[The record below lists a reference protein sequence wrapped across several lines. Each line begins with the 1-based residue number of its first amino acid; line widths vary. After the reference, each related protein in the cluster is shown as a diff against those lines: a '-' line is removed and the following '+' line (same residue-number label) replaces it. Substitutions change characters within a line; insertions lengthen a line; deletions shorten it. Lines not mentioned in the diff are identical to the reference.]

1 MAYEVTARKWRP
13 QEFDGVIGQE
23 HVTTTLKNAIQAGQI
38 AHAYLF
44 AGPRGV
50 GKTTTARILAK
61 ALNCVSGPTVT
72 PCNTCTFC
80 REISEGRSV
89 DVLEIDGASNNRV
102 EQVRTHL
109 LESVKYT
116 ASQGKHKIYIIDEVH
131 MLTREAFNALLKTL
145 EEPPPHV
152 YFIFATTDPRKVI
165 PTVLSRCQR
174 FDFRRISGPTIVDH
188 LAMISEKSGY
198 DVQREA
204 LALIARR
211 VDGSMRDAESLLDQ
225 VVAFGGTGLSA
236 REAAEVLGMVDQDVY
251 FDLLDAVADQDV
263 PGGLDLV
270 DRIFR
275 QGHDLEEITLGIL
288 EHLRNLLVVKAA
300 PEVEALIGD
309 AALELDRYR
318 EQVGRFETEDLLR
331 LSQLATGMEQSIKSS
346 ALPRVQLETGIVR
359 MIRMARSVQL
369 TDVMTRL
376 SEMARRVEGAEGDE
390 GTSETAGTA
399 EEAAPSAGAGDERDA
414 RESVRSDDLPATEQH
429 APEQHAPKDAPKD
442 AAGSAPSAG
451 KPAETPS
458 SRAAAPTAGTAPAPS
473 SGTAP
478 APSSE
483 TAPTQSSRAPTPSPG
498 TSPAPAS
505 GTSPAP
511 ATEEDRS
518 PAATADSSTT
528 AAATA
533 PKVDL
538 RTARARWPDIV
549 KELTRQRGVLGR
561 QLEEAEITGCSPAED
576 GGSGSPATIT
586 LGFGPGQVFIK
597 ERAEKRDNAAL
608 IQSVCAKVLG
618 IPVRIACVIGDRAA
632 VGDAPVDDAPVDDA
646 PVDDAPV
653 DDAPVDDAMP
663 GAEDAAPGTGYDN
676 GGSAGGV
683 KNDDS
688 TGTSPDRAGT
698 DTSGSADA
706 GPNSAGT
713 TGGGTDN
720 DSGETADAGTAGVSA
735 GTSNAGA
742 GTADAG
748 TAGDSA
754 GTAGAGTDEAGPGMD
769 PYSRAAEDPVGDER
783 EARTVGGE
791 REARTVGGEEGT
803 RTGGETGGQAADAR
817 AGASKDPAVMK
828 IVKAFDGRIVAD

>member
-61 ALNCVSGPTVT
+61 ALNCVNGPTVT

-263 PGGLDLV
+263 PRGLDLV

-275 QGHDLEEITLGIL
+275 QGHDLEEITLGVL

-331 LSQLATGMEQSIKSS
+331 LSQLATRMEQSVKSS

-376 SEMARRVEGAEGDE
+376 SEMARRVGAAEGDD
-390 GTSETAGTA
+390 GTSETAGT
-399 EEAAPSAGAGDERDA
+399 EEADPTTGAGDERDA
-414 RESVRSDDLPATEQH
+414 RESARSDEQS
-429 APEQHAPKDAPKD
+429 APEQPAPEQPAPKD
-442 AAGSAPSAG
+442 AAGSSPSAG
-451 KPAETPS
+451 KASETPS
-458 SRAAAPTAGTAPAPS
+458 SRATTPP

-478 APSSE
+478 APSP
-483 TAPTQSSRAPTPSPG
+483 APPSGTEPAPSPG
-498 TSPAPAS
+498 T
-505 GTSPAP
+505 AP
-511 ATEEDRS
+511 ATAAEEDRS
-518 PAATADSSTT
+518 LSAATESSTT
-528 AAATA
+528 AATTA
-533 PKVDL
+533 PKMDL
-538 RTARARWPDIV
+538 QTARNRWPAIV
-549 KELTRQRGVLGR
+549 KEITRQRNVLGR

-586 LGFGPGQVFIK
+586 LGFGPRQVFLK

-618 IPVRIACVIGDRAA
+618 VPVRIACEIGDRAA
-632 VGDAPVDDAPVDDA
+632 VDDAAVDRAPVDRAPVNDA
-646 PVDDAPV
+646 AVDRAQ
-653 DDAPVDDAMP
+653 VDDAMP
-663 GAEDAAPGTGYDN
+663 GAEDAAPGTGYDS
-676 GGSAGGV
+676 GG
-683 KNDDS
+683 KDDDS
-688 TGTSPDRAGT
+688 G
-698 DTSGSADA
+698 
-706 GPNSAGT
+706 
-713 TGGGTDN
+713 
-720 DSGETADAGTAGVSA
+720 
-735 GTSNAGA
+735 
-742 GTADAG
+742 
-748 TAGDSA
+748 
-754 GTAGAGTDEAGPGMD
+754 GTAGAGTTGAGTDNGGTDASGTADVSGVTAGAVADDDSAGTTGAGPGMD
-769 PYSRAAEDPVGDER
+769 PYSQAAEEPVGDER
-783 EARTVGGE
+783 EARTVGD
-791 REARTVGGEEGT
+791 EEET
-803 RTGGETGGQAADAR
+803 RTAGDTAGQAADAR
-817 AGASKDPAVMK
+817 GGALKDPAVMK

>member
-61 ALNCVSGPTVT
+61 ALNCVNGPTVT

-263 PGGLDLV
+263 PRGLDLV

-275 QGHDLEEITLGIL
+275 QGHDLEEITLGVL

-318 EQVGRFETEDLLR
+318 EQAGRFETEDLLR
-331 LSQLATGMEQSIKSS
+331 LSQLATRMEQSIKSS

-376 SEMARRVEGAEGDE
+376 SEMARRVGAAEGDE

-399 EEAAPSAGAGDERDA
+399 EADLSTGAREA
-414 RESVRSDDLPATEQH
+414 RESARSDEQH
-429 APEQHAPKDAPKD
+429 APDRHAPEQPAPEQPAPKD

-451 KPAETPS
+451 EPTETPS
-458 SRAAAPTAGTAPAPS
+458 SQATAPS
-473 SGTAP
+473 SGTAH
-478 APSSE
+478 AS
-483 TAPTQSSRAPTPSPG
+483 SPG
-498 TSPAPAS
+498 AAHAPA
-505 GTSPAP
+505 A
-511 ATEEDRS
+511 EEGRS
-518 PAATADSSTT
+518 PAATTESSTK
-528 AAATA
+528 AATTA
-533 PKVDL
+533 PKMDL
-538 RTARARWPDIV
+538 RTARNRWPAIV
-549 KELTRQRGVLGR
+549 KEITRQRSVLGR

-576 GGSGSPATIT
+576 GRSGSPATIT
-586 LGFGPGQVFIK
+586 LGFGPGQVFVK

-618 IPVRIACVIGDRAA
+618 IPVRIACEIGDRAA
-632 VGDAPVDDAPVDDA
+632 SDDAPVDDA
-646 PVDDAPV
+646 PVDDAIL
-653 DDAPVDDAMP
+653 
-663 GAEDAAPGTGYDN
+663 GTEDAAPGTGYD
-676 GGSAGGV
+676 SGGV
-683 KNDDS
+683 DDDGAGT
-688 TGTSPDRAGT
+688 TGAGT
-698 DTSGSADA
+698 D
-706 GPNSAGT
+706 SAGT
-713 TGGGTDN
+713 TGDSAGKTDVRAGTDSAGT
-720 DSGETADAGTAGVSA
+720 DGESGGTAGVSA
-735 GTSNAGA
+735 GTDGG

-748 TAGDSA
+748 PDDESG
-754 GTAGAGTDEAGPGMD
+754 GTAGVSAGADDDSGGTAEAGQGMD
-769 PYSRAAEDPVGDER
+769 PYSRAAENPIGDER
-783 EARTVGGE
+783 EAQTAGS
-791 REARTVGGEEGT
+791 EEGT
-803 RTGGETGGQAADAR
+803 RTAGETAGQAADAR
-817 AGASKDPAVMK
+817 AGALKDPAVMK

>member
-61 ALNCVSGPTVT
+61 ALNCESGPTVT

-80 REISEGRSV
+80 QEISEGRSV

-263 PGGLDLV
+263 PRGLDLV

-275 QGHDLEEITLGIL
+275 QGHDLEEITLGVL

-300 PEVEALIGD
+300 PEVEAVIGD

-331 LSQLATGMEQSIKSS
+331 LSQLATRMEQSIKSS

-376 SEMARRVEGAEGDE
+376 SEMARRVGAAEGDDD
-390 GTSETAGTA
+390 TSGTA
-399 EEAAPSAGAGDERDA
+399 DNAEADPPTGTRDERDA
-414 RESVRSDDLPATEQH
+414 RESARSDERPAPEQP
-429 APEQHAPKDAPKD
+429 APEQHAPKDA
-442 AAGSAPSAG
+442 AVSAPSAG
-451 KPAETPS
+451 KASETPS
-458 SRAAAPTAGTAPAPS
+458 SRATAPPSETASAPAS
-473 SGTAP
+473 QAPVPPSGTAP
-478 APSSE
+478 APASQVP
-483 TAPTQSSRAPTPSPG
+483 APSPG
-498 TSPAPAS
+498 T
-505 GTSPAP
+505 AP
-511 ATEEDRS
+511 ATTAEEDRS
-518 PAATADSSTT
+518 PAAATESSTKT
-528 AAATA
+528 ATTA

-538 RTARARWPDIV
+538 RTARNRWPAIV
-549 KELTRQRGVLGR
+549 KEITRQRSGLGR
-561 QLEEAEITGCSPAED
+561 QLEEAEITGCSAAED
-576 GGSGSPATIT
+576 GGSGNPATIT
-586 LGFGPGQVFIK
+586 LGFGPGQVFAK

-608 IQSVCAKVLG
+608 IQAACAKVLG
-618 IPVRIACVIGDRAA
+618 IPVRIACEIG
-632 VGDAPVDDAPVDDA
+632 DDAPVDRA
-646 PVDDAPV
+646 PADRAPA
-653 DDAPVDDAMP
+653 DGAMP
-663 GAEDAAPGTGYDN
+663 GAEGAAPGTGDDSAGVDDDN
-676 GGSAGGV
+676 GGTDAS
-683 KNDDS
+683 
-688 TGTSPDRAGT
+688 GTAAV
-698 DTSGSADA
+698 SG
-706 GPNSAGT
+706 
-713 TGGGTDN
+713 
-720 DSGETADAGTAGVSA
+720 GTAG
-735 GTSNAGA
+735 AGA
-742 GTADAG
+742 DDDSGGTADAG
-748 TAGDSA
+748 MTGDSA
-754 GTAGAGTDEAGPGMD
+754 GTAGAGATGAGTGMD
-769 PYSRAAEDPVGDER
+769 PYSRAAEDPVG
-783 EARTVGGE
+783 
-791 REARTVGGEEGT
+791 GEEET
-803 RTGGETGGQAADAR
+803 RTAGETAGQAADAS
-817 AGASKDPAVMK
+817 AGALKDPAVMK

>member
-61 ALNCVSGPTVT
+61 ALNCVEGPTVT

-80 REISEGRSV
+80 QEISEGRSV

-131 MLTREAFNALLKTL
+131 MLTKEAFNALLKTL

-236 REAAEVLGMVDQDVY
+236 REAAEVLGIVDQDVY
-251 FDLLDAVADQDV
+251 FELLNAVADQDV

-270 DRIFR
+270 DRIFH

-359 MIRMARSVQL
+359 MIRMSRSVQL

-376 SEMARRVEGAEGDE
+376 SEMARRIGAAEGDDDI
-390 GTSETAGTA
+390 SETAGSA
-399 EEAAPSAGAGDERDA
+399 ETDPSAGARDA
-414 RESVRSDDLPATEQH
+414 RESARSDDRP
-429 APEQHAPKDAPKD
+429 APEQPASEQPAPRDS
-442 AAGSAPSAG
+442 AGSTPSAG
-451 KPAETPS
+451 KSSETPS
-458 SRAAAPTAGTAPAPS
+458 SRTADPPPGTAPAP
-473 SGTAP
+473 A
-478 APSSE
+478 A
-483 TAPTQSSRAPTPSPG
+483 
-498 TSPAPAS
+498 
-505 GTSPAP
+505 
-511 ATEEDRS
+511 EEDRS
-518 PAATADSSTT
+518 PAATTESSTTESSTT
-528 AAATA
+528 APTTA
-533 PKVDL
+533 PKMDL
-538 RTARARWPDIV
+538 RTARYRWPAIV
-549 KELTRQRGVLGR
+549 DKITRQRNVLGR
-561 QLEEAEITGCSPAED
+561 QLEEAEISGCSSAD
-576 GGSGSPATIT
+576 DAGSGGPATIT
-586 LGFGPGQVFIK
+586 LRFGAGQVFVK
-597 ERAEKRDNAAL
+597 ERAEKRENAVL
-608 IQSVCAKVLG
+608 IQSVCAEILG
-618 IPVRIACVIGDRAA
+618 IPVRIACEIGDGAA
-632 VGDAPVDDAPVDDA
+632 VDDAAADDTAVDDTAVDDA
-646 PVDDAPV
+646 AEDDAAE
-653 DDAPVDDAMP
+653 DDAAVD
-663 GAEDAAPGTGYDN
+663 GAAQVTEETR
-676 GGSAGGV
+676 SRTAG
-683 KNDDS
+683 
-688 TGTSPDRAGT
+688 
-698 DTSGSADA
+698 
-706 GPNSAGT
+706 
-713 TGGGTDN
+713 
-720 DSGETADAGTAGVSA
+720 DSG
-735 GTSNAGA
+735 
-742 GTADAG
+742 G
-748 TAGDSA
+748 TAGDSGGTNRVSA
-754 GTAGAGTDEAGPGMD
+754 GTDGAGTGTDA
-769 PYSRAAEDPVGDER
+769 YSRAAEDPVGDER
-783 EARTVGGE
+783 AARRAGDT
-791 REARTVGGEEGT
+791 A
-803 RTGGETGGQAADAR
+803 GQAADVR
-817 AGASKDPAVMK
+817 AGAAKDPAVMK
-828 IVKAFDGRIVAD
+828 IVKEFDGRIVAD